1 MRHVVLVVLF
11 ASIGQLLNGC
21 GQGVSRE
28 VLATVLST
36 RGQVVCGNE
45 KTNDFHPLKSETEPG
60 GGDTLRTFD
69 GAQLSLVLVP
79 GAIVQMDSNSKLKIQ
94 ELRLRKDGNETDD
107 GMRSRIARIQLNR
120 GSIDIVFQRGDESE
134 IRFVI
139 NAGEVTVSATEDCTF
154 QVQVQMRRGR
164 VTCARGKVFT
174 QLANSAASPV
184 KGGYFLEWADNGATT
199 FSVVDDARA
208 QSDTADLLKAEAEL
222 RDLESTQHQRRPF

>member
-1 MRHVVLVVLF
+1 MRPVVPLILLAAV
-11 ASIGQLLNGC
+11 SQLLNGC
-21 GQGVSRE
+21 EQAVSRE

-36 RGQVVCGNE
+36 RGQVVCANG

-60 GGDTLRTFD
+60 GGDTLRTLD
-69 GAQLSLVLVP
+69 GGQLSLVLVP
-79 GAIVQMDSNSKLKIQ
+79 GALVQMDEDSELKIQ
-94 ELRLRKDGNETDD
+94 ELRLRKDGNETED
-107 GMRSRIARIQLNR
+107 GMRNRTARIQLNH

-139 NAGEVTVSATEDCTF
+139 NTGEVTVSATEDCTF

-164 VTCARGKVFT
+164 VTCARGKVYA
-174 QLANSAASPV
+174 QLPNSAALPV
-184 KGGYFLEWADNGATT
+184 KGGYFLDWADNGATT